1 MSSRRYVSQSVIDE
15 VRERADIVQVLSSY
29 LTLRPAGQNFKALCP
44 FHKEKTPSFMVNPN
58 RQMFRCFGCGEGGN
72 VFTFLMKI
80 DGLTFGEAVRTLA
93 RRYGVELKTEDGEE
107 IDRGARLRQR
117 LYDLNRRVGA
127 HFMRN
132 LVDNRIGGRALEY
145 LKKRG
150 VSDDAIRTF
159 SIGYAQDSWDDLRSA
174 FGKNAADVELMETA
188 GLVSKRKQGGYYDRF
203 RGRIIFPISDI
214 AGNVCGFG
222 GRVLGTGPG
231 AALEPP
237 SAEEVGA
244 VHEPPFQEAKY
255 LNSPESPVYHKGRTL
270 YGLHQARDAVRSEG
284 FLVLVEG
291 YMDVIALFEAG
302 VRNVAAMCGTALTP
316 QQCGLIKRYTERV
329 VVFFDADVA
338 GTSASLRSFEV
349 FDGEGLRPRVFKA
362 DGGADPDEYVK
373 RVGGD
378 ELKKQLSEAPPF
390 PEFLIDETLKRFDVA
405 SIEGK
410 LSAMKDV
417 LPLLSRL
424 TEVERNHYGRM
435 LADELSV
442 NQEAVFAEM
451 RKFSGGSKVAGESE
465 TLREREFVVEERD
478 LVRLV
483 AMDEEIQAL
492 ACETVDPQLITSSF
506 LRDILESCFSAR
518 RSGLEVTPSTL
529 LDRFENES
537 QRDFITQL
545 AFCESI
551 IDKKGFER
559 LVDSLKRMSIMRQAN
574 RAHKDHLEA
583 IPRGDSAKE
592 SELAKEL
599 IELKSRSANG
609 VTSTTVGGCQSNL
622 MSALRGRQG
631 I

>member
-44 FHKEKTPSFMVNPN
+44 FHKEKTPSFMVNPS

-93 RRYGVELKTEDGEE
+93 RRYGVELRTEDGEA
-107 IDRGARLRQR
+107 IDRHARLRQR

-132 LVDNRIGGRALEY
+132 LVDDKVGGRALEY

-159 SIGYAQDSWDDLRSA
+159 GIGYAQDAWDDLCST
-174 FGKNAADVELMETA
+174 FGKNAADLELMETA

-203 RGRIIFPISDI
+203 RGRIILPITDI
-214 AGNVCGFG
+214 AGNVSGFG
-222 GRVLGTGPG
+222 GRVLETGPG
-231 AALEPP
+231 LSICLAVHEPP
-237 SAEEVGA
+237 SAAGVGA

-255 LNSPESPVYHKGRTL
+255 LNSPESPVYHKGKTL

-302 VRNVAAMCGTALTP
+302 IRNVVATCGTALTP

-329 VVFFDADVA
+329 VVFFDADIA

-373 RVGGD
+373 RVGGE
-378 ELKKQLSEAPPF
+378 ELKRQLDQAPPF
-390 PEFLIDETLKRFDVA
+390 PEFLISETLKRYDVA
-405 SIEGK
+405 SVDGK
-410 LSAMKDV
+410 LSVMKDV
-417 LPLLSRL
+417 LPSLSRL
-424 TEVERNHYGRM
+424 TLVEKNHYVRM

-442 NQEAVFAEM
+442 DQEAVFVELGSLKQGA
-451 RKFSGGSKVAGESE
+451 KVGDFSQ
-465 TLREREFVVEERD
+465 TFREREFIAEERD

-483 AMDEEIQAL
+483 VTDEEMLGL
-492 ACETVDPQLITSSF
+492 ASETVSPQLITSPF
-506 LRDILESCFSAR
+506 LRDILESCFAAR
-518 RSGLEVTPSTL
+518 RSGLEVTPSAL
-529 LDRFENES
+529 IDRFEIES

-551 IDKKGFER
+551 IEKRGFER
-559 LVDSLKRMSIMRQAN
+559 LVDSLKRKSLTRQAHS
-574 RAHKDHLEA
+574 AHKEYLDALPKA
-583 IPRGDSAKE
+583 DAAKE
-592 SELAKEL
+592 GELGKEFM
-599 IELKSRSANG
+599 ELKRSA
-609 VTSTTVGGCQSNL
+609 VVK
-622 MSALRGRQG
+622 G